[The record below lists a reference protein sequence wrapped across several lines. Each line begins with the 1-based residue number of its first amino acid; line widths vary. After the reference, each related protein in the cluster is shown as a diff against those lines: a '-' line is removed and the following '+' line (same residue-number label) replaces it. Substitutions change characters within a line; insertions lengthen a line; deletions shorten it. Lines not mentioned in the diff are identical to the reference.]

1 MSKKQEIKALIGQY
15 RAAYVKAAA
24 EVKTV
29 KASEAL
35 TDQGKAEKLE
45 EISRTYETLFREYKT
60 QLEALLDQAQEEI
73 RKGVQKQAARSLE
86 NADKAL
92 FVLKA
97 IETGGITAENMKAVL
112 PSFADDAI
120 SLGLFKKALAVS
132 KDAQLNALSGEILED
147 SIGSGITAL
156 DKLKASVAQIPGV
169 GSIGN
174 GGFAQAFWND
184 GTSFDE
190 LAAYLDRAIV

>member
-15 RAAYVKAAA
+15 KAAYMKAAA
-24 EVKTV
+24 EVKAV

-147 SIGSGITAL
+147 TSGSGITAL

-169 GSIGN
+169 GAMGSGD
-174 GGFAQAFWND
+174 FVQAVWND
-184 GTSFDE
+184 GTSFDD

>member
-15 RAAYVKAAA
+15 KAAYMKAAA
-24 EVKTV
+24 EVKAV
-29 KASEAL
+29 KESKTL

-60 QLEALLDQAQEEI
+60 QLEALIDQAQEEI

-86 NADKAL
+86 NSDKAL

-97 IETGGITAENMKAVL
+97 IETGGITADNLRAVL

-120 SLGLFKKALAVS
+120 SLGLFKKALVMS
-132 KDAQLNALSGEILED
+132 KDAQLQNLAGEILED
-147 SIGSGITAL
+147 TNGGGITAL
-156 DKLKASVAQIPGV
+156 DKLKASVARIPGV
-169 GSIGN
+169 GVMGSGD
-174 GGFAQAFWND
+174 FAQAFWND

-190 LAAYLDRAIV
+190 LAAYLDRAIA